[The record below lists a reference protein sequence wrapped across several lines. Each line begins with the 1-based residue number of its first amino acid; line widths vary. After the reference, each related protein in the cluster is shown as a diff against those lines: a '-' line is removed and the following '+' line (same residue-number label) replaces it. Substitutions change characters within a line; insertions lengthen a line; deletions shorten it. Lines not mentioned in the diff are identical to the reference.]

1 MKGTVPFEEDAIKK
15 YLDERIR
22 HWRMQSPKFAFY
34 YIDAYQS
41 MREVLF
47 GEQLPMEE
55 KK

>member
-1 MKGTVPFEEDAIKK
+1 MTRTLPFEEDAVRQ

-22 HWRMQSPKFAFY
+22 HWRKQSPEFAFY

-41 MREVLF
+41 IRETLF

-55 KK
+55 E